1 MQNKAEFGNQSH
13 RLAAP
18 VQFLLGKP
26 IFQCF
31 GDLRIVPF
39 RKREVRISVNADI
52 GQADYFG
59 IAAVTV
65 NCCGK
70 EIGHFRSRAPV
81 VVVWMP
87 GRSFRN
93 VVALEDHDGKV
104 RELQGSIHR
113 HFFGF
118 HVPEKAGVRAH
129 FLPISTFDGIFML
142 PRKTDLSFGLS
153 WIKTEFCLL

>member
-1 MQNKAEFGNQSH
+1 MNA
-13 RLAAP
+13 
-18 VQFLLGKP
+18 
-26 IFQCF
+26 
-31 GDLRIVPF
+31 
-39 RKREVRISVNADI
+39 EVRKTDH
-52 GQADYFG
+52 FR

-93 VVALEDHDGKV
+93 VVAVEDHDGKV
-104 RELQGSIHR
+104 RELQESIHR

-129 FLPISTFDGIFML
+129 FLPIFAFDGIFML

>member
-1 MQNKAEFGNQSH
+1 MKRKLPEKFFEQNQRAKTRKWKFFNLNQALWGAGNREF
-13 RLAAP
+13 R
-18 VQFLLGKP
+18 
-26 IFQCF
+26 
-31 GDLRIVPF
+31 
-39 RKREVRISVNADI
+39 VNADVRKT
-52 GQADYFG
+52 DHFRV
-59 IAAVTV
+59 AAVTV

-93 VVALEDHDGKV
+93 VVAVEDHDGKV

-129 FLPISTFDGIFML
+129 FLPISAFDGIFML